1 MFAPR
6 AAREAAFAPKDAVPT
21 TAHFP
26 TSMVTCFLA
35 SLFPSLYPSHVPFK
49 QKRAARKLT
58 TEDEL
63 YAAAMRAL
71 MRRGFSIS
79 EMRQTLERKAEDVA
93 LVVPVLARLKEH
105 KYLDDARYA
114 LNFARTRATIRK
126 QGRFRIARELRARGV
141 PDRHI
146 EAAFEEAFAET
157 SEEDLLKKRLA
168 RKLKLIRGPL
178 DARKRASLYNN
189 LLRAGFSSDLI
200 RKAMRGVSI
209 TWDGGDSN
217 ELPNFEQVE

>member
-1 MFAPR
+1 M
-6 AAREAAFAPKDAVPT
+6 
-21 TAHFP
+21 
-26 TSMVTCFLA
+26 
-35 SLFPSLYPSHVPFK
+35 PFK
-49 QKRAARKLT
+49 QKRAPRKLT

-71 MRRGFSIS
+71 MRRGYSVF
-79 EMRQTLERKAEDVA
+79 EMRQSLERKAEDA
-93 LVVPVLARLKEH
+93 KLVPPVLARLKERQL
-105 KYLDDARYA
+105 LDDARYA
-114 LNFARTRATIRK
+114 RDFARTRAAQRK

-178 DARKRASLYNN
+178 DARKRASIYNN

-200 RKAMRGVSI
+200 RKAMRGLTAASES
-209 TWDGGDSN
+209 GGAE
-217 ELPNFEQVE
+217 ELPEFEPAEED

>member
-1 MFAPR
+1 M
-6 AAREAAFAPKDAVPT
+6 REGSVRRPT
-21 TAHFP
+21 QSSRSLP
-26 TSMVTCFLA
+26 PSFLA
-35 SLFPSLYPSHVPFK
+35 SPFRSLYPSLVPFK
-49 QKRAARKLT
+49 QKRAPRKLT

-63 YAAAMRAL
+63 YSAAMRAL
-71 MRRGFSIS
+71 MRRGHSVF
-79 EMRQTLERKAEDVA
+79 EMRQSLERKAEDA
-93 LVVPVLARLKEH
+93 TLVPPVLARLKER

-114 LNFARTRATIRK
+114 VNFARTRATLRK

-141 PDRHI
+141 PDRYI

-200 RKAMRGVSI
+200 RRAMRGVSI
-209 TWDGGDSN
+209 GMEGNDSV
-217 ELPNFEQVE
+217 ELPDFEPTD

>member
-1 MFAPR
+1 MRP
-6 AAREAAFAPKDAVPT
+6 
-21 TAHFP
+21 
-26 TSMVTCFLA
+26 CFLA
-35 SLFPSLYPSHVPFK
+35 SPFLSLYPSRVPFK
-49 QKRAARKLT
+49 RKRATRKFA

-71 MRRGFSIS
+71 MRRGFSVS
-79 EMRQTLERKAEDVA
+79 EMRQTLERKTEDAA
-93 LVVPVLARLKEH
+93 LVQPVLARLKEH

-114 LNFARTRATIRK
+114 LNFARTRATMRK

-168 RKLKLIRGPL
+168 RKLKLIRGPF
-178 DARKRASLYNN
+178 DQRKRASLYNN

-200 RKAMRGVSI
+200 RKVMRGVSI
-209 TWDGGDSN
+209 SSNCGD
-217 ELPNFEQVE
+217 VEPLEFPIEGDE